1 MMLSLAF
8 VVAAAL
14 AAAPALAQESIKV
27 GVLVSQSPPGSVIQG
42 TEVSRGL
49 EIMKDFI
56 NAGGGV
62 LGRPIELLY
71 EDSAGLPERGRSGAE
86 KLITADNVVA
96 LTGGHQSSVVLA
108 EIEVAHRYGVP
119 YVNVN
124 GWADAIRQPRYP
136 EVFNPSPWNSLVSEA
151 MARVIAGMGVKSVVT
166 YAENTDYG
174 IGQAEILGR
183 MLEQLAPDVAYEFH
197 VIDRQAADYVPV
209 LLPLRRNLPEMV
221 VTIALPPYGYR
232 LVNQLYELGIAPS
245 PRTWLFEGAGIS
257 DYPDFWSSVGPAA
270 ESMLALGFYHPDM
283 QLTEMGD
290 AVVAEY
296 MRRHGGAPSR
306 LVLQAADALLVIAR
320 AIEAAGSTDRQAV
333 IQAMGEV
340 AVEGTRGTMTFPQA
354 EDPLF
359 QQWTDIPYVVYQFTQ
374 VDQTLEKATL
384 IMGPGQPLDVGKL
397 QRP

>member
-257 DYPDFWSSVGPAA
+257 DYPDFWSSVG
-270 ESMLALGFYHPDM
+270 
-283 QLTEMGD
+283 
-290 AVVAEY
+290 
-296 MRRHGGAPSR
+296 
-306 LVLQAADALLVIAR
+306 
-320 AIEAAGSTDRQAV
+320 DRKSV
-333 IQAMGEV
+333 
-340 AVEGTRGTMTFPQA
+340 
-354 EDPLF
+354 
-359 QQWTDIPYVVYQFTQ
+359 
-374 VDQTLEKATL
+374 
-384 IMGPGQPLDVGKL
+384 
-397 QRP
+397 

>member
-1 MMLSLAF
+1 DQSRILCPVSTWARTRSDGGTLTP
-8 VVAAAL
+8 
-14 AAAPALAQESIKV
+14 APRST
-27 GVLVSQSPPGSVIQG
+27 SP
-42 TEVSRGL
+42 
-49 EIMKDFI
+49 
-56 NAGGGV
+56 GGGF
-62 LGRPIELLY
+62 RFSAH
-71 EDSAGLPERGRSGAE
+71 DSPRGRSGAE

-124 GWADAIRQPRYP
+124 GWADAIRLPRYP

-151 MARVIAGMGVKSVVT
+151 MARVTADMGVKSVVT

-174 IGQAEILGR
+174 IGQAQSLGQ
-183 MLEQLAPDVAYEFH
+183 MLQQLAPNVSYVYH
-197 VIDRQAADYVPV
+197 VIDRQANDYTPV
-209 LLPLRRNLPEMV
+209 LLPLRRNPPEMV

-340 AVEGTRGTMTFPQA
+340 AVEGTRGT
-354 EDPLF
+354 
-359 QQWTDIPYVVYQFTQ
+359 
-374 VDQTLEKATL
+374 
-384 IMGPGQPLDVGKL
+384 
-397 QRP
+397 